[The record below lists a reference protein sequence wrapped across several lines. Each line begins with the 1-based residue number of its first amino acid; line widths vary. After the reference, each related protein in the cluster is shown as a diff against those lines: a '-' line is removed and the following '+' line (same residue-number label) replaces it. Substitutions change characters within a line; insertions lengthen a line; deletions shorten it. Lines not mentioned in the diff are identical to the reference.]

1 MNKNTPMM
9 TINPLQNSDIQQLF
23 DFERDNA
30 AYFEQWIP
38 PRPEGYADLLTFTA
52 ITHELIDEM
61 DTGMAYYGLIW
72 VEGKIAGRI
81 NLRDIKD
88 QCAELGYRIGESFAG
103 KGITS
108 AAVAQLLTIARDELN
123 ITTIDAVVA
132 SNNPASHRVLR
143 NNDFAALPEDGNTF
157 MFDGEPLKLQRY
169 RRILAS

>member
-1 MNKNTPMM
+1 MR
-9 TINPLQNSDIQQLF
+9 IAIQPLNHDDIDSLF
-23 DFERDNA
+23 AFERDNA

-61 DTGMAYYGLIW
+61 DTRVAYYGLIW

-81 NLRDIKD
+81 NLREINR
-88 QCAELGYRIGESFAG
+88 QRAELGYRIGESFAG

-108 AAVAQLLTIARDELN
+108 AAVAQLLTIARDELD

-132 SNNPASHRVLR
+132 SNNPASYRVLL
-143 NNDFAALPEDGNTF
+143 NNDFVALPEDGNTI
-157 MFDGEPLKLQRY
+157 MFAGESLPLQRY
-169 RRILAS
+169 RRTLAS